1 MYRTRIHIRT
11 RIRRRMAG
19 RLAATLGAVTVT
31 VAVTVAAGTLVL
43 LSVIP
48 AAPAFAAP
56 SPPPPVNDLPTVV
69 DNLRFWIMGIIGA
82 VATLF
87 FCIGAAR
94 YLMAGGDPSEV
105 ERAKG
110 SFKSAGIGY
119 ALALL
124 APVILTI
131 LNSILVH

>member
-1 MYRTRIHIRT
+1 MHRTRNRISIRVG
-11 RIRRRMAG
+11 M
-19 RLAATLGAVTVT
+19 RLAATI
-31 VAVTVAAGTLVL
+31 VAAGALVVL
-43 LSVIP
+43 AGIP
-48 AAPAFAAP
+48 ASAAP
-56 SPPPPVNDLPTVV
+56 SPPPAVNDLPTVV
-69 DNLRFWIMGIIGA
+69 NNLRYWIMGIIGA

-87 FCIGAAR
+87 LCIGGAR
-94 YLMAGGDPSEV
+94 YLMAGGDPAEI

-131 LNSILVH
+131 LNSILRP

>member
-1 MYRTRIHIRT
+1 MYRNLIRLL
-11 RIRRRMAG
+11 IRV
-19 RLAATLGAVTVT
+19 AAT
-31 VAVTVAAGTLVL
+31 TVAAGTLVL
-43 LSVIP
+43 LVGVPAS
-48 AAPAFAAP
+48 AAPA
-56 SPPPPVNDLPTVV
+56 PPPAVNDLPTVV

-87 FCIGAAR
+87 LCIGGAR
-94 YLMAGGDPSEV
+94 YLMAGGDPTEI

-119 ALALL
+119 GLALL

-131 LNSILVH
+131 LNSILRP

>member
-1 MYRTRIHIRT
+1 MYRNLI
-11 RIRRRMAG
+11 
-19 RLAATLGAVTVT
+19 RLAATTFAVSTLILL
-31 VAVTVAAGTLVL
+31 AG
-43 LSVIP
+43 I
-48 AAPAFAAP
+48 PAFAAP
-56 SPPPPVNDLPTVV
+56 APPPAVNDLPTVV

-87 FCIGAAR
+87 LCIGGAR
-94 YLMAGGDPSEV
+94 YLMAGGDPSEI

-119 ALALL
+119 GLALL

-131 LNSILVH
+131 LNSILRP

>member
-1 MYRTRIHIRT
+1 MYRIRT
-11 RIRRRMAG
+11 RITV
-19 RLAATLGAVTVT
+19 RLAAAIG
-31 VAVTVAAGTLVL
+31 AAGALVL
-43 LSVIP
+43 LTGV
-48 AAPAFAAP
+48 PAFAAP

-94 YLMAGGDPSEV
+94 YVLAGGDPAEID
-105 ERAKG
+105 RAKF
-110 SFKSAGIGY
+110 SFKSAGVGY

-124 APVILTI
+124 SPVLLAI
-131 LNSILVH
+131 LNSILRP

>member
-1 MYRTRIHIRT
+1 MYRNLVRLTVALGT
-11 RIRRRMAG
+11 AG
-19 RLAATLGAVTVT
+19 IVLLLAAH
-31 VAVTVAAGTLVL
+31 
-43 LSVIP
+43 P
-48 AAPAFAAP
+48 AAAAP
-56 SPPPPVNDLPTVV
+56 TPPPAVNDLGTVI

-87 FCIGAAR
+87 LCIGGAR